1 MDQWTIFTGSE
12 PLEDPPGAIRYSLNR
27 TSDLLIQKSIP
38 KTFDGL
44 YALSRNNL
52 VSTFKMDTSILEAL
66 RSLSTD
72 IILRPSYDSLIPATS
87 VIDALVWSYA
97 EILDAVWR
105 QMDTMSQALKL
116 EHAQG
121 TDLDDAWGQIFDLPR
136 IKNET
141 DTAYRDRLKTRT
153 IILNCSGTQSNC
165 KSIIDSIIGESSTN
179 VTTRYPAN
187 VDITFDTIDAMR
199 VAKTK
204 LITLNL
210 LIPQML
216 AIGTSYQIF
225 LPYIDYTSDI
235 VMNGPIWLPFNMH
248 YGLKKRNTDASYDAE
263 LSFIVRN
270 EIGLSDVDLELSKSL
285 TKSWLIG
292 SLVSQYDVKSYTI
305 LSCLFKTVNKTFSG
319 YLASKSFNINKSFTL
334 DGYYKKYDNIK
345 SFQIDNISKLIKRR
359 IYYST
364 LNSVFQNTTTYD
376 FDVISRLLSI
386 TLDMDILNKRG
397 FPKRCSMTVKLV
409 GA

>member
-27 TSDLLIQKSIP
+27 TSDLLIKKTLT

-52 VSTFKMDTSILEAL
+52 VSTFKMDTSILDAL

-105 QMDTMSQALKL
+105 QMDTMAQALKL

-153 IILNCSGTQSNC
+153 IILNCSGTQANC
-165 KSIIDSIIGESSTN
+165 ESIIDSIIGESSTN
-179 VTTRYPAN
+179 VVTRYPAN

-199 VAKTK
+199 TAKDK
-204 LITLNL
+204 LTTLNL

-216 AIGTSYQIF
+216 AIGTNYQIF
-225 LPYIDYTSDI
+225 LPFIDYTSDI
-235 VMNGPIWLPFNMH
+235 VMNGPIWLPFNMY
-248 YGLKKRNTDASYDAE
+248 YGLKKRN
-263 LSFIVRN
+263 
-270 EIGLSDVDLELSKSL
+270 SD
-285 TKSWLIG
+285 
-292 SLVSQYDVKSYTI
+292 
-305 LSCLFKTVNKTFSG
+305 
-319 YLASKSFNINKSFTL
+319 
-334 DGYYKKYDNIK
+334 
-345 SFQIDNISKLIKRR
+345 
-359 IYYST
+359 
-364 LNSVFQNTTTYD
+364 TTYD
-376 FDVISRLLSI
+376 CYLETVFKNYIIYENYIYFTKGIIKSLIVGGMIERDISKSIPFILKILKSILPTIPIDMVCKKYNIISSIEIDGCVQKDVMKTWLFDGLVSRSKRRSSLMGISIVSE
-386 TLDMDILNKRG
+386 
-397 FPKRCSMTVKLV
+397 
-409 GA
+409 